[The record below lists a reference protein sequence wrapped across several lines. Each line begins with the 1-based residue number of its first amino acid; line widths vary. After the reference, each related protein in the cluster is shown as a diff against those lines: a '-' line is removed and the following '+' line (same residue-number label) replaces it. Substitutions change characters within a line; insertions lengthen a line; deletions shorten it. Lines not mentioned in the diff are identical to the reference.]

1 MNVRESGCAPL
12 DLPRARHPSPGSHP
26 LKGHPC
32 SALRRR
38 IAAEIVAK
46 SAPDGHT
53 LLIGATGPNAV
64 NPSLLKNL
72 PYDSQRAFAPI
83 TLTATNN
90 LLLTVPLSLP
100 VKSVQELIDLAR
112 AKPAIPPCP
121 MFPPSARRARPA
133 SMCGAGTGCS
143 LPPAPPLR

>member
-1 MNVRESGCAPL
+1 MRAVGFTAGTASVSRVASPEGAPL
-12 DLPRARHPSPGSHP
+12 LRPPTAYRGGDRREIRAGRPYPAH
-26 LKGHPC
+26 
-32 SALRRR
+32 RRDR
-38 IAAEIVAK
+38 
-46 SAPDGHT
+46 
-53 LLIGATGPNAV
+53 PNAV